1 MLTPQQKQS
10 IDLYAGLPNRFAYLP
25 RFETNEL
32 RYQQRVQQS
41 ILTNYYKQGIDH
53 IVSVLAFVKF
63 ENDSPLTLAQDLNL
77 GYNFVNFLSVA
88 DTIAQRD
95 GGLYIDISDSN
106 KLTHVSLNMLMDV
119 GKYRNVFG
127 QYITVNPEHL
137 IPYFYCFGLPEPNTF
152 LFKPLHIDLLETNL
166 AWFRIN
172 SLYQSVLSYYS
183 KPVIVRS
190 RNQIISNQKQEVLDF
205 EAGNKLVEIAAGE
218 ELYFLTLDPN
228 NVEVQLTELTRL
240 EEKMNDLLNKVL
252 SIGVI
257 PKTATEVQL
266 IKAESMIT
274 FSSLVQAKRAN
285 VMRLMYSFYSL
296 HYPEYINSVD
306 VQIINPYSLDLT
318 NLKEIDV
325 A

>member
-1 MLTPQQKQS
+1 MLAPTQQQS
-10 IDLYAGLPNRFAYLP
+10 IDLYAGLPNRYLYLP
-25 RFETNEL
+25 RFEASEVK
-32 RYQQRVQQS
+32 YQQRVQQS

-53 IVSVLAFVKF
+53 IVSVLAFVTF
-63 ENDSPLTLAQDLNL
+63 TQDSPLTLAQDLNL
-77 GYNFVNFLSVA
+77 GYNFINFLSVA

-95 GGLYIDISDSN
+95 GGLYVDISDPN
-106 KLTHVSLNMLMDV
+106 KLTHVSLSMLVDK
-119 GKYRNVFG
+119 GRYRDVFG
-127 QYITVNPEHL
+127 KHITVEPDKL
-137 IPYFYCFGLPEPNTF
+137 IPYFYSFGLPEPGAFT
-152 LFKPLHIDLLETNL
+152 FKPLHLDMLETNL
-166 AWFRIN
+166 SWFRIN
-172 SLYQSVLSYYS
+172 SLYQSVLNYYS

-190 RNQIISNQKQEVLDF
+190 RNQVISNQKQEVLDF

-252 SIGVI
+252 SIGLT
-257 PKTATEVQL
+257 PKTATEVNL

-285 VMRLMYSFYSL
+285 VMRLMFAFYSL
-296 HYPEYINSVD
+296 HYPEYIDTID
-306 VQIINPYSLDLT
+306 VQITNPYSQDLS